1 MTSAE
6 MIPAAI
12 LKRKAVVYVRQS
24 TQSQVMT
31 NLEGQRRQ
39 YDLVDVAR
47 QHGFVDVE
55 IIDDDL
61 GRSAS
66 GTVARP
72 GFDRLVAWLCA
83 GKVGAVLCFDASR
96 LARNGRD
103 WHHLLELC
111 GLVEARVIDL
121 DGVYNPCRPNDR
133 LLLGMK
139 GSISEFELGVL
150 RARMID
156 AARSKASRGEL
167 RLSVP
172 FGYIWH
178 REAGLGLDP
187 DLRLQ
192 EVIRLIFAR
201 FRELGSARQV
211 LLSMKADQIYF
222 PRPSDEGRM
231 TNFEWMPTRYRNV
244 IAVLKNPF
252 YAGVY
257 VYGKS
262 EKRTSIVEGRAR
274 RSYGHGK
281 PIGTWEVMIKDH
293 HEGYITWAE
302 YERNQK
308 QLALNNYGR
317 AGGIKTGRGG
327 RALLSGIMTCGR
339 CGRRLSV
346 AYTGNPQ
353 SRPVYRC
360 DKPNLMMG
368 LPRCM
373 TFGGPRIDAAVG
385 RELLRAVEP
394 MAVEAAF
401 KAERMHQ
408 EHKEDQ
414 QRILDLEM
422 QQARY
427 EAGLAERRYAACDP
441 DNRLIAAQ
449 LEKNW
454 EAALRRVRDLEARH
468 PGDKPNIEVD
478 PNAFA
483 NLADN
488 LAAAWNAPGVT
499 MRARQQLL
507 RTLIADII
515 VDVDDDVRDVVLTI
529 HWRGGQHSELRVRK
543 PRTGEHGC
551 ATTDD
556 ALAVM
561 RSMAGRWSDE
571 HIAAS
576 LNRMGLAY
584 RPGQDLDGAPRLFC
598 SSRPWDP
605 RLQICRK
612 KWRVAYHERSCGGV
626 TRYKPHDSAPRK
638 SWRSCRP
645 SRSFPERRIRSAPMT
660 SCRRRSKRRWR
671 ERVARVASPTT
682 TRFQCLQTL
691 DEGVYNNSRIPIG
704 RIERSTVLVSTS
716 TRPSVR
722 NTVRPPQWPSVYLIA
737 SARGNLAEMSLSTLV
752 SRDFS
757 SSMSGLLSDL
767 RAASRMSA
775 LVPRT
780 RPSMA

>member
-1 MTSAE
+1 MTGVNL
-6 MIPAAI
+6 IPLPL

-31 NLEGQRRQ
+31 NLESQRRQ
-39 YDLVDVAR
+39 YDLVDIAR
-47 QHGFVDVE
+47 QHGFIDVE
-55 IIDDDL
+55 VIDDDL

-83 GKVGAVLCFDASR
+83 GKVGAVLCQDASR

-111 GLVEARVIDL
+111 GLVEARVIDH
-121 DGVYNPCRPNDR
+121 DGIYNPCHPNDR

-139 GSISEFELGVL
+139 GSISEFELSVL
-150 RARMID
+150 RTRMLD
-156 AARSKASRGEL
+156 AAKAKARRGEL

-192 EVIRLIFAR
+192 EVIRLIFTR
-201 FRELGSARQV
+201 FGELGSARQV
-211 LLSMKADQIYF
+211 LLSMTADQIHF

-231 TNFEWMPTRYRNV
+231 TSFKWVPIRYRNV
-244 IAVLKNPF
+244 ICVLKNPF

-262 EKRTSIVEGRAR
+262 EKRTSIVDGRAR
-274 RSYGHGK
+274 RSYGHSK
-281 PIGTWEVMIKDH
+281 PVGTWDVFIRDH
-293 HEGYITWAE
+293 HDGYISWDD
-302 YERNQK
+302 YERNQE
-308 QLALNNYGR
+308 QLALNTYGR
-317 AGGIKTGRGG
+317 AGGVKSGRGG
-327 RALLSGIMTCGR
+327 RALLSGMMTCAR

-373 TFGGPRIDAAVG
+373 TFGGPRVDAAVA
-385 RELLRAVEP
+385 RELLQAVEP
-394 MAVEAAF
+394 LAIEAAF
-401 KAERMHQ
+401 EAERMHRKRQ
-408 EHKEDQ
+408 DDQ
-414 QRILDLEM
+414 RQILDLEL

-427 EAGLAERRYAACDP
+427 EGNLAERRYAACDP

-454 EAALRRVRDLEARH
+454 EIALRRVRDLEARQ
-468 PGDKPNIEVD
+468 PAGSSSAIEVD
-478 PNAFA
+478 PSAFA
-483 NLADN
+483 NMAEN
-488 LAAAWNAPGVT
+488 LSAAWNAPDVT

-515 VDVDDDVRDVVLTI
+515 VDVDDAVRDVVLTI

-551 ATTDD
+551 ATADD

-576 LNRMGLAY
+576 LNRMGL
-584 RPGQDLDGAPRLFC
+584 PTGQGKTWTA
-598 SSRPWDP
+598 
-605 RLQICRK
+605 
-612 KWRVAYHERSCGGV
+612 H
-626 TRYKPHDSAPRK
+626 
-638 SWRSCRP
+638 
-645 SRSFPERRIRSAPMT
+645 
-660 SCRRRSKRRWR
+660 
-671 ERVARVASPTT
+671 RVASVRRVRGIHAYRSAEKDGEWLTMTEAAKALGVTNHAIRRLIKSGILPAVQVVSGAPYQIRADDLTSEAVRT
-682 TRFQCLQTL
+682 AAARKGRPCRIIDTDTL
-691 DEGVYNNSRIPIG
+691 PMFTD
-704 RIERSTVLVSTS
+704 T
-716 TRPSVR
+716 
-722 NTVRPPQWPSVYLIA
+722 
-737 SARGNLAEMSLSTLV
+737 
-752 SRDFS
+752 
-757 SSMSGLLSDL
+757 
-767 RAASRMSA
+767 
-775 LVPRT
+775 
-780 RPSMA
+780 

>member
-1 MTSAE
+1 MNSAE
-6 MIPAAI
+6 MIPATL

-31 NLEGQRRQ
+31 NLESQRRQ

-47 QHGFVDVE
+47 QRGFVDIEV
-55 IIDDDL
+55 IDDDL

-83 GKVGAVLCFDASR
+83 GKVGAVLCLDASR

-103 WHHLLELC
+103 WHHPLELC
-111 GLVEARVIDL
+111 GLVEARVIDH
-121 DGVYNPCRPNDR
+121 DGIYNPCLPNDR

-150 RARMID
+150 RARMLD
-156 AARSKASRGEL
+156 AARSKARRGEL
-167 RLSVP
+167 RLAVP

-187 DLRLQ
+187 DVRLQ

-201 FRELGSARQV
+201 FREVGSARQV
-211 LLSMKADQIYF
+211 LLSMKADQIHF

-231 TNFEWMPTRYRNV
+231 TSFTWLPIRYRNV

-262 EKRTSIVEGRAR
+262 EKRTSIVDGRAR
-274 RSYGHGK
+274 RSYGHRK
-281 PIGTWEVMIKDH
+281 PVGTWEVFIKDH
-293 HEGYITWAE
+293 HEGYISWEE
-302 YERNQK
+302 YERNQN

-317 AGGIKTGRGG
+317 AGGVKSGRGG
-327 RALLSGIMTCGR
+327 KALLSGIMTCGR

-373 TFGGPRIDAAVG
+373 TFGGPRVDAAVA

-394 MAVEAAF
+394 LAVEAAF
-401 KAERMHQ
+401 EAERMHQ
-408 EHKEDQ
+408 ERQEDQ
-414 QRILDLEM
+414 RQILDLEL

-427 EAGLAERRYAACDP
+427 EASLAERRYAACDP

-454 EAALRRVRDLEARH
+454 ESALRRVQDLEARR
-468 PGDKPNIEVD
+468 PVESPSTIEVD
-478 PNAFA
+478 PRSFA

-488 LAAAWNAPGVT
+488 LSAAWNAPNVT

-507 RTLIADII
+507 RTLIADIV
-515 VDVDDDVRDVVLTI
+515 VDVDDAVREVVLTI

-543 PRTGEHGC
+543 PRAGEHGC
-551 ATTDD
+551 ATAED

-576 LNRMGLAY
+576 LNRMGM
-584 RPGQDLDGAPRLFC
+584 PTGQGKTWTA
-598 SSRPWDP
+598 
-605 RLQICRK
+605 
-612 KWRVAYHERSCGGV
+612 H
-626 TRYKPHDSAPRK
+626 
-638 SWRSCRP
+638 
-645 SRSFPERRIRSAPMT
+645 
-660 SCRRRSKRRWR
+660 
-671 ERVARVASPTT
+671 RVASVRRVRGIHAYRSAEKDGAWLTMT
-682 TRFQCLQTL
+682 EAAKALGITNHRIRRLIKT
-691 DEGVYNNSRIPIG
+691 GVLPAEQVVPGAPYQIRADDLNS
-704 RIERSTVLVSTS
+704 TQV
-716 TRPSVR
+716 
-722 NTVRPPQWPSVYLIA
+722 Q
-737 SARGNLAEMSLSTLV
+737 
-752 SRDFS
+752 
-757 SSMSGLLSDL
+757 
-767 RAASRMSA
+767 SA
-775 LVPRT
+775 LARNG
-780 RPSMA
+780 RPCRVADTDTLPMFTDT